1 MEPTE
6 IILVS
11 LYFLVFF
18 LLWALLAA
26 LKRFRKDVSE
36 EVAGGI
42 LGLLKG
48 VIVLVIA
55 ITSMPVLGL
64 NFGLDFTGGMLIEVS
79 YPSAPQISE
88 VRANLESAELD
99 DAVVQTF
106 GTASDIVV
114 RVPPRSEEE
123 SDAELSTVVLGALQ
137 QGVEGDIVMRRVEFV
152 GPQVGEELTEQGIL
166 AVVYAL
172 IGIFLYVMF
181 RFQWRFSVGAV
192 VALIHDVIISMGILS
207 LLQIEFDL
215 TVVAALL
222 AVIGYSLNDTIV
234 LFDRIRENF
243 PRLRKGS
250 PVEVVNTSVN
260 ETLSR
265 TLMTSM
271 TTLLVLVALFVFGGE
286 IIHAFA
292 FTLIVGVLVGTYS
305 SIYVASSTLLYLG
318 VSKYDL
324 LQVEK

>member
-1 MEPTE
+1 MRFLSRKTH
-6 IILVS
+6 IDFMSKRKIAFVVS
-11 LYFLVFF
+11 AVLMVL
-18 LLWALLAA
+18 
-26 LKRFRKDVSE
+26 S
-36 EVAGGI
+36 I
-42 LGLLKG
+42 S
-48 VIVLVIA
+48 VLV
-55 ITSMPVLGL
+55 MKGL
-64 NFGLDFTGGMLIEVS
+64 NFGLDFTGGTLIEVS
-79 YPSAPQISE
+79 YPSAVKISD
-88 VRANLESAELD
+88 VKANLKSAD
-99 DAVVQTF
+99 VSDAVVQQF

-114 RVPPRSEEE
+114 RIPPRSEEE
-123 SDAELSTVVLGALQ
+123 SSAELSTVVLGALQ
-137 QGVEGDIVMRRVEFV
+137 QGVEGEVLMRRVEFV
-152 GPQVGEELTEQGIL
+152 GPQVGDELTEQGIL

-192 VALIHDVIISMGILS
+192 VALIHDIVISMGILS

-250 PVEVVNTSVN
+250 PIEVVNTSVN

-265 TLMTSM
+265 TLMTSL
-271 TTLLVLVALFVFGGE
+271 TTLLVLTALFIFGGE

-305 SIYVASSTLLYLG
+305 SIYVASSTMLRLG

-324 LQVEK
+324 LQVEKEGATVDQRP